1 MYIKKKSLKEID
13 TNNDEGKMLIAAMAM
28 LTTTSYSNS
37 TPNEVLDKIVELSNS
52 IYRADF
58 LQTIEFR
65 KDKLNRILK
74 SI

>member
-65 KDKLNRILK
+65 KDKLNRIVK

>member
-58 LQTIEFR
+58 LQKIEFR
-65 KDKLNRILK
+65 KDKLNRIVK